1 MLQCFTSEEVDVLGI
16 ESDTIMGE
24 EDSPSL
30 SPAYEELVEVIT
42 KAVDKLNIE
51 WPADKRGVRFL
62 PSIVSPPSRRLPF
75 FLICTVSCLFHGKN
89 LTHLPSA
96 PKLMYIHILGG

>member
-30 SPAYEELVEVIT
+30 SPVYEELVEVIT
-42 KAVDKLNIE
+42 RDVDKLNIE
-51 WPADKRGVRFL
+51 
-62 PSIVSPPSRRLPF
+62 
-75 FLICTVSCLFHGKN
+75 
-89 LTHLPSA
+89 
-96 PKLMYIHILGG
+96 